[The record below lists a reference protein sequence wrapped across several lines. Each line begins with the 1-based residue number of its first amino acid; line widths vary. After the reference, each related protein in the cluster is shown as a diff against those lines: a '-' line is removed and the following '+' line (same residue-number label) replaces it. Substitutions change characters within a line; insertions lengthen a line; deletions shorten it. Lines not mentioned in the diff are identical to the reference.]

1 MRLRSGSRLGAFL
14 VLVVLCADAAVAG
27 ATPPPPK
34 PPPPPPPK
42 EKKPAEDTK
51 PSTDGGVR
59 VDEAEALRKVLN
71 LIATAECDY
80 DGHRAKAEEAVR
92 ATMKEL
98 ENDVK
103 QGTAPPKPEPG
114 KEDPVTAAVMKAA
127 DQIPTVKD
135 KQTLSDHKIAKALAI
150 LGMSLQPALKQN
162 KQTATQKQAEKA
174 IDELS
179 IALKLK

>member
-1 MRLRSGSRLGAFL
+1 MSFCRYSRFGTFL
-14 VLVVLCADAAVAG
+14 LLAALCAGATFAVAG
-27 ATPPPPK
+27 PPSPK
-34 PPPPPPPK
+34 PPPPPPQ

-51 PSTDGGVR
+51 PSKDGGVR

-71 LIATAECDY
+71 LITTAERDY

-92 ATMKEL
+92 AAMKEL

-114 KEDPVTAAVMKAA
+114 KEDPVTAAVMKSA
-127 DQIPTVKD
+127 DQIPAVKD
-135 KQTLSDHKIAKALAI
+135 KQTKSDLLITKALAV
-150 LGMSLQPALKQN
+150 LSMSLQPAFKQN

-179 IALKLK
+179 IALKIK